1 MSKQWLRAIIP
12 EAYNFYAHV
21 VGWLGGKNKKTK
33 KPTLA
38 MVSYYTQC

>member
-21 VGWLGGKNKKTK
+21 VGWLGGKKKKKT
-33 KPTLA
+33 TLA